1 MGRLLEAARTNVK
14 VALRDGGGTLP
25 ALGGRSDGKKPLP
38 NRLPQSLL
46 PHPGGGSEVGTR

>member
-46 PHPGGGSEVGTR
+46 PHPGGGLKNVS